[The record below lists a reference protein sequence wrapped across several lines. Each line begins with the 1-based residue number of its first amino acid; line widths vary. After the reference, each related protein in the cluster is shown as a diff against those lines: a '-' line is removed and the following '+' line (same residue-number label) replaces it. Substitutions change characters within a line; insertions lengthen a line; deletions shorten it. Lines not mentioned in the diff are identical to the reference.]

1 MKLNVNYQIALT
13 HILTRKKQTLVA
25 AMGVTIGIALYIFS
39 NSLVAGFSRF
49 SRAEMFK
56 TIPHLRVYKDDK
68 VSQPLIAEQDS
79 TKMVVITNPQITNST
94 KNIVNPGNIIE
105 KLKEQPFVVN
115 VTPQVNVDLFYN
127 IGKSQLKGLASG
139 INVEE
144 ADAMFNIQATML
156 AGNLQELNTDLN
168 GIIIGKGIA
177 EKMNVGL
184 DDNISVTSSWGV
196 VKVLNIIGIFGTDN
210 KAIDQSKSYINI
222 KTAQQLLKEGP
233 TYITD
238 IYASVA
244 NTDSSI
250 VYAQQLQSLTE
261 YKVEDWQTANADQLA
276 QDNVLGAMTPMIA
289 ISIMMVAAFG
299 IYNILNMTITQK
311 MNDIAILKANGFK
324 GKDIVQIFVS
334 EAFFMGIIGTF
345 LGLCLGALLIGIV
358 SQIYIGPP
366 IGYFPIYFDPKVFV
380 TGAIFGM
387 VVSLGAGYFPAKKA
401 AKVDPV
407 EIFRK

>member
-1 MKLNVNYQIALT
+1 MKINVNFQIALT
-13 HILTRKKQTLVA
+13 HILTRKKQTIVA
-25 AMGVTIGIALYIFS
+25 AMGVTIGIALYVFS
-39 NSLVAGFSRF
+39 NSLVAGFSQY
-49 SRAEMFK
+49 SRSEMFK
-56 TIPHLRVYKDDK
+56 TIPHIRVYKDDK
-68 VSQPLIAEQDS
+68 VSQPLFGEKDS
-79 TKMVVITNPQITNST
+79 IKMVVITNPKITNST
-94 KNIVNPGNIIE
+94 KNIVNPGSIID
-105 KLKEQPFVVN
+105 KLKEQAFVVN

-127 IGKSQLKGLASG
+127 IGKSQLKGMSSG

-168 GIIIGKGIA
+168 GIVIGKGIA

-210 KAIDQSKSYINI
+210 KAIDESKSYINI

-238 IYASVA
+238 VYASA
-244 NTDSSI
+244 TNPDSSI
-250 VYAQQLQSLTE
+250 AYAQKLQQLTE

-276 QDNVLGAMTPMIA
+276 QDNVLGAMTPMIS

-334 EAFFMGIIGTF
+334 EAFFMGAIGTF
-345 LGLCLGALLIGIV
+345 LGLCFGALLIGIV
-358 SQIYIGPP
+358 KQIYIGPP
-366 IGYFPIYFDPKVFV
+366 IGYFPIYFDPKVFA
-380 TGAIFGM
+380 TGAVFGM
-387 VVSLGAGYFPAKKA
+387 LVSLGAGYFPARKA

>member
-1 MKLNVNYQIALT
+1 
-13 HILTRKKQTLVA
+13 
-25 AMGVTIGIALYIFS
+25 
-39 NSLVAGFSRF
+39 
-49 SRAEMFK
+49 
-56 TIPHLRVYKDDK
+56 
-68 VSQPLIAEQDS
+68 
-79 TKMVVITNPQITNST
+79 VVITNPQITNST
-94 KNIVNPGNIIE
+94 KNIVNPGSIIE
-105 KLKEQPFVVN
+105 KLKEQAFVVN

-184 DDNISVTSSWGV
+184 NDNISVTSSWGV

-244 NTDSSI
+244 NPDSSK
-250 VYAQQLQSLTE
+250 VYAQQLQTLTE

-358 SQIYIGPP
+358 SQIYIGAP

-387 VVSLGAGYFPAKKA
+387 AVSLGAGYFPAKKA

>member
-1 MKLNVNYQIALT
+1 MKINVNFQIALT
-13 HILTRKKQTLVA
+13 HILTRKKQTIVA
-25 AMGVTIGIALYIFS
+25 AMGVTIGIALYVFS
-39 NSLVAGFSRF
+39 NSLVAGFSQY
-49 SRAEMFK
+49 SRSEMFK

-68 VSQPLIAEQDS
+68 VSQPLFGEKDS
-79 TKMVVITNPQITNST
+79 TKMVVITNPKITNST
-94 KNIVNPGNIIE
+94 KNIVNPGSIIE

-127 IGKSQLKGLASG
+127 IGKSQLKGMSSG

-168 GIIIGKGIA
+168 GIVIGKGIA

-210 KAIDQSKSYINI
+210 KAIDESKSYINI

-238 IYASVA
+238 VYASVT
-244 NTDSSI
+244 NPDSSI
-250 VYAQQLQSLTE
+250 VYAQQLQQLTE

-276 QDNVLGAMTPMIA
+276 QDNVLGAMTPMIS

-334 EAFFMGIIGTF
+334 EAFFMGAIGTF
-345 LGLCLGALLIGIV
+345 LGLCFGALLIGIV
-358 SQIYIGPP
+358 KQIYIGPP
-366 IGYFPIYFDPKVFV
+366 IGYFPIYFDPKVFA
-380 TGAIFGM
+380 TGAVFGM
-387 VVSLGAGYFPAKKA
+387 LVSLGAGYFPARKA